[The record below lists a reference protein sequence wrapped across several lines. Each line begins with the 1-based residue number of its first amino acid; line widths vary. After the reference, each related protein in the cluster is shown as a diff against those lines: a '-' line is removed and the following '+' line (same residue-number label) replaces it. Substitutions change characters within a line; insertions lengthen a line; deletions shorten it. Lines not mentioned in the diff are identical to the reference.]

1 MKRLSRSS
9 LFVIAIVAGIGI
21 ANAAETPSTSEPAWA
36 MFQHDPSHTSRS
48 SLHAGSNPGTRKWE
62 FFTNKGLPETSP
74 AVAGDGTIYL
84 GADDYLRNRGGALFA
99 LNTDGTLKW
108 KFATAGGIRSSPAIG
123 TDGTVYFGAYDC
135 RENSSW
141 FGRGSHSC
149 LYALSPEGRVKWQFD
164 TDDTL
169 YASSP
174 IIGSDGTIYIGND
187 GGALFAINRD
197 GTLKWKYGTGGAVGV
212 PAIGAN
218 GIIYVNSKDGNL
230 YAINANSTLKWKFL
244 IADQG
249 LPASPAIGADGTIY
263 VGSYHEGGRG
273 AEEHYVYAIKPD
285 GSRKWQFATGGLVMS
300 APAIGEDGTIY
311 VTGGLHFYAIGPDG
325 ARKWELP
332 IRPRSAPAIG
342 SDGTIYFESFP
353 AEFKGVGEMFSLF
366 AINPDGSIKW
376 HTPMDNQVS
385 GSPAIGDDGTV
396 YVASEDGKMSA
407 FGQATASMSAPAS
420 LDFGSSPLWNTVTKT
435 FTIANTG
442 SVNLFIKDA
451 SLSNHC
457 GFRDFTLGASTC
469 PTGRLAPGLSCA
481 IAVTFSPLATG
492 SRSAPLTI
500 TDNASSGSQTVML
513 RGTGTPDLT
522 MSEETLVWN
531 RVKAGSSSS
540 RRITIANHQTIPL
553 ALTASIGGA
562 SGHDFSVSPGS
573 CKSRLAAN
581 SSCTMEV
588 SFSPATSGDKSAYL
602 SISGNPD
609 AISSYRVTLN
619 GSGM

>member
-1 MKRLSRSS
+1 MKKLSPCS
-9 LFVIAIVAGIGI
+9 LFTLAIVAAIGI
-21 ANAAETPSTSEPAWA
+21 ANAAEVPSTSEAAWA

-48 SLHAGSNPGTRKWE
+48 SLHAVSNPGTRKWE

-74 AVAGDGTIYL
+74 AVARDGTIYL
-84 GADDYLRNRGGALFA
+84 GADDYLRNKGGELFA
-99 LNTDGTLKW
+99 VNSDGTLKW
-108 KFATAGGIRSSPAIG
+108 KFATAGGVRFSPAIG
-123 TDGTVYFGAYDC
+123 TDGTIYFGANDC
-135 RENSSW
+135 LEKSSGW
-141 FGRGSHSC
+141 LGRGSHSC
-149 LYALSPEGRVKWQFD
+149 LYALSPEGKLKWQFN
-164 TDDTL
+164 TDDPL

-197 GTLKWKYGTGGAVGV
+197 GTPKWKYRTGGAVGV

-218 GIIYVNSKDGNL
+218 GTIYVNSKDGNL
-230 YAINANSTLKWKFL
+230 YAINSNATLKWKYL
-244 IADQG
+244 IGDEG

-273 AEEHYVYAIKPD
+273 AGEHYVYAIKPD
-285 GSRKWQFATGGLVMS
+285 GSRKWQFGASGVVMS

-311 VTGGLHFYAIGPDG
+311 VTGGLHFYAINPDG

-353 AEFKGVGEMFSLF
+353 EFNGERLTDTMF

-396 YVASEDGKMSA
+396 YVASEDGKLSA
-407 FGQATASMSAPAS
+407 FGQATASVSAPAS
-420 LDFGSSPLWNTVTKT
+420 LDFGSSPLWNNVTRT

-442 SVNLFIKDA
+442 SVDLFIKDVD
-451 SLSNHC
+451 LSNHC

-469 PTGRLAPGLSCA
+469 PPGKLAPGLSCA

-500 TDNASSGSQTVML
+500 TDNAGSGSQTVTL
-513 RGTGTPDLT
+513 TGTGTPDLT
-522 MSEETLVWN
+522 MSAETLGWN

-540 RRITIANHQTIPL
+540 RSITIANHQTIPV
-553 ALTASIGGA
+553 ALSTSIGGA
-562 SGHDFSVSPGS
+562 SGHDFSISPGS

-581 SSCTMEV
+581 SSCTIEV
-588 SFSPATSGDKSAYL
+588 SFSPATTGDKSAYL
-602 SISGNPD
+602 SIAGNPD
-609 AISSYRVTLN
+609 AISFYRVPLS
-619 GSGM
+619 GSGI

>member
-1 MKRLSRSS
+1 MKNLSRCS
-9 LFVIAIVAGIGI
+9 LFAFAIVAGIGI
-21 ANAAETPSTSEPAWA
+21 ANGAEIPSTSEPAWA

-48 SLHAGSNPGTRKWE
+48 SLHAASNPGTRKWE

-74 AVAGDGTIYL
+74 AVASDETIYL
-84 GADDYLRNRGGALFA
+84 GADDYLQNMGGELFA
-99 LNTDGTLKW
+99 VNSDGTLKW
-108 KFATAGGIRSSPAIG
+108 KFATPGGVRFSPAIG
-123 TDGTVYFGAYDC
+123 TDGTIYFGANEC
-135 RENSSW
+135 GQKSSW
-141 FGRGSHSC
+141 LSFGSHSC
-149 LYALSPEGRVKWQFD
+149 LYALSPEGKLKWQFNI
-164 TDDTL
+164 DDTL
-169 YASSP
+169 SASSP

-197 GTLKWKYGTGGAVGV
+197 GTVKWKYGTGGAVGV

-218 GIIYVNSKDGNL
+218 GTIYVNSKDGNL
-230 YAINANSTLKWKFL
+230 YAINAISTLKWKFL
-244 IADQG
+244 IGDEG
-249 LPASPAIGADGTIY
+249 LPASPAIGADGTIF

-273 AEEHYVYAIKPD
+273 AEEHYVYAIKPSGDQKWKLPTD
-285 GSRKWQFATGGLVMS
+285 GVVMS
-300 APAIGEDGTIY
+300 APAIAEDGTIY
-311 VTGGLHFYAIGPDG
+311 VTGGLHFYAISPDG
-325 ARKWELP
+325 ARKRELP

-396 YVASEDGKMSA
+396 YLASEDGKLSA
-407 FGQATASMSAPAS
+407 FGQATASVSAPAS

-435 FTIANTG
+435 FTIANTS
-442 SVNLFIKDA
+442 SVDLFIKGVE
-451 SLSNHC
+451 LSNHC

-469 PTGRLAPGLSCA
+469 PPGRLARGLSCA

-500 TDNASSGSQTVML
+500 TDNAGSGSQTVTL
-513 RGTGTPDLT
+513 TGTGTSDLT
-522 MSEETLVWN
+522 MSAETLGWN

-540 RRITIANHQTIPL
+540 KSITIANHQTIPV
-553 ALTASIGGA
+553 ALSTSIGGA
-562 SGHDFSVSPGS
+562 SDHDFSISQGS
-573 CKSRLAAN
+573 CKNRLAAN
-581 SSCTMEV
+581 SSCTIEV
-588 SFSPATSGDKSAYL
+588 NFSPATPGNKSAYL

-609 AISSYRVTLN
+609 ASSSYRVTLT
-619 GSGM
+619 GSGI